1 VGSGRASAPRAPRLL
16 LALLLCVVLGA
27 CRLQLDVNVEVE
39 EDGSG
44 AVEVVVGVDRDGVE
58 RIGGDLE
65 TVLAIDDLQDA
76 GWTIDGP
83 DEEADGFTRVWFRKG
98 FDDPEGAGE
107 VFEEI
112 AGEDGP
118 FQGFAVSHDSSL
130 ARTEW
135 GFRGRVDFS
144 GGLEAFSDDE
154 LAAALDGEPLG
165 QSVEEI
171 EAQLGEALSR
181 IIQVRVGVRL
191 PGEVTSN
198 ATTKA
203 ENGAL
208 WQVGFGDGTID
219 MEATGEET
227 RTTTVVGLVVAIV
240 CAVLLLVYG
249 LVRLAMRSSDSQR
262 NATPA

>member
-1 VGSGRASAPRAPRLL
+1 MRRLVILLVGVGL
-16 LALLLCVVLGA
+16 LAG
-27 CRLQLDVNVEVE
+27 CRLQLDVNVEVQ

-44 AVEVVVGVDRDGVE
+44 AIDVVVGVDRDGIE
-58 RIGGDLE
+58 RIGGDLGA
-65 TVLAIDDLQDA
+65 VLSTDDLLDA
-76 GWTIDGP
+76 GWAIDGP
-83 DEEADGFTRVWFRKG
+83 DEEADGFTRVRFRKA
-98 FDDPEGAGE
+98 FATPEEAGA

-118 FQGFAVSHDSSL
+118 FQDFAVSHDTSF

-135 GFRGRVDFS
+135 GFTGRVDFS
-144 GGLEAFSDDE
+144 GGIEAFSDDALTAE
-154 LAAALDGEPLG
+154 LDGEPLG

-171 EAQLGEALSR
+171 ERQLGEALSR

-191 PGEVTSN
+191 PGDVTSN

-208 WQVGFGDGTID
+208 WQVDFGQGAVD
-219 MEATGEET
+219 MEATGKET
-227 RTTTVVGLVVAIV
+227 RTASVAGIVVAIV

-249 LVRLAMRSSDSQR
+249 LVRLAMRSSASHR
-262 NATPA
+262 KATPE